1 MLRILLIILVAL
13 AVIMG
18 LMQLTN
24 SRSGAPEPA
33 PVADQGAV
41 SADAPVAADEPAVD
55 DTGALEGDL
64 ATDVLGAGEAEQP
77 GDPGIRT
84 GDNASPEEGPVTD
97 PVPAIEEPLAEPAAD
112 PGADPAAPGP

>member
-24 SRSGAPEPA
+24 SRSGAPA

-55 DTGALEGDL
+55 DTGALEGDA

-77 GDPGIRT
+77 GDSGIRT